1 MKESSDNRRV
11 FNGEVAIHFPG
22 IKGLDIPVV
31 WVFPK
36 LKIYLNSGVAQFE
49 TPESVLQV
57 LRDRSRYL
65 DWARVVEQSKTKDIE
80 RDKTFPQRKNAA

>member
-49 TPESVLQV
+49 IPESVLQV